1 MKNFSYQPQR
11 VCSKQILFD
20 IDDENKLHNV
30 KFIGGCPGNLLAIGK
45 LVEGQDAKKI
55 ADLLRGNDCGNRG
68 TSCGDQFAI
77 AIDAALKESA

>member
-55 ADLLRGNDCGNRG
+55 ADLLRCNDCGNRG